1 MTRKIIVLVLVASLA
16 VAGCAAF
23 KKVARTANSVATDL
37 CWIFASDHP
46 DELGGLAPASWCAI
60 KENLDPF
67 IEYILKAQN
76 DGAIQPTE

>member
-1 MTRKIIVLVLVASLA
+1 VNKKIAALILVALLS

-37 CWIFASDHP
+37 CWIFAADHQ
-46 DELGGLAPASWCAI
+46 DELGGIAPAAWCAI

-76 DGAIQPTE
+76 DGVSEPIE